1 MKQIKKT
8 RQILFLLAAIM
19 IILCLNVTVFAEP
32 VVGIKYVFLDYS
44 GEYTG
49 QADSNKI
56 PFGFGIFISN
66 TPIDGELWHYV
77 GQWQDGCPEGEGAI
91 YFENGSMLKGTFS
104 NGILINGLAYTVN
117 GLTAASIKVEKTLP
131 ESNETKYIGNK
142 KSLRFHYPDCRSVKQ
157 MKDSNKVEFSSRE
170 EAIERNYVP
179 CGDCNP

>member
-1 MKQIKKT
+1 MKRRSRTKQIA
-8 RQILFLLAAIM
+8 FLAEAII
-19 IILCLNVTVFAEP
+19 IILCFTINVLAEP

-77 GQWQDGCPEGEGAI
+77 GQWQDGYPEGEGAI
-91 YFENGSMLKGTFS
+91 YFEDGSMLKGTFS
-104 NGILINGLAYTVN
+104 NGILINGLAYTVS
-117 GLTAASIKVEKTLP
+117 GLEAVSIKVEKTLP
-131 ESNETKYIGNK
+131 ASDEPMYIGNK
-142 KSLRFHYPDCRSVKQ
+142 KSMRFHYPDCRSVKQ